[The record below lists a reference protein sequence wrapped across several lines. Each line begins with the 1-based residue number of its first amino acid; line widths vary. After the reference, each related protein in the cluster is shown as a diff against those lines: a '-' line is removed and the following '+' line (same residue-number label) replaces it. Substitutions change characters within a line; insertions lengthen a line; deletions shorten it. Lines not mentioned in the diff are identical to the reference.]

1 MASAAKSIISYLK
14 GGIIMAVSTT
24 LKQVRTERNICQE
37 DLAVAIGSCG
47 RTIGRI
53 ERGERNASLELALRI
68 SKYLGISVEELFS
81 IDEGSSR
88 REI

>member
-1 MASAAKSIISYLK
+1 M
-14 GGIIMAVSTT
+14 
-24 LKQVRTERNICQE
+24 CQE
-37 DLAVAIGSCG
+37 DLAISIGSCG

-81 IDEGSSR
+81 IDE
-88 REI
+88 E